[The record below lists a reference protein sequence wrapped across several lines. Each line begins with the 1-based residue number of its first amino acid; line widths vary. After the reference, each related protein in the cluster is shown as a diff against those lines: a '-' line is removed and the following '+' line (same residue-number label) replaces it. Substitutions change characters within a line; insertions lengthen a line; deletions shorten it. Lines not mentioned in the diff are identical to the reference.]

1 MSRCIV
7 DSFQPGENSEA
18 EAGDEPRAKRAKT
31 DKERKV
37 KKKYGPIW
45 MVLHLVLHL
54 KFLQPKILK
63 LTAYELER
71 HNLSRNFKVRISAGH
86 QPFLQL
92 ILMCLKEGEYSDKD
106 KSVSREE
113 HEQEKEHLLQSL
125 YNQVSMFLCFTSEEK
140 SSNYED
146 PTARNNKLDALK
158 LRFSLIGGLFESI
171 IHTQNSIGDW
181 STLLVQSGRDP
192 YNTYLFTMILDMPS
206 LLIHSTLIREKESG
220 SSDRDEE
227 KKSMYQQLVRKLKK
241 EIGDKQN

>member
-7 DSFQPGENSEA
+7 DSFHLGENSEA

-45 MVLHLVLHL
+45 MVLHLVMHL

-71 HNLSRNFKVRISAGH
+71 
-86 QPFLQL
+86 Q
-92 ILMCLKEGEYSDKD
+92 
-106 KSVSREE
+106 
-113 HEQEKEHLLQSL
+113 HLLQSL

-192 YNTYLFTMILDMPS
+192 YQQHVPVHNDPGHAQPPHPLN
-206 LLIHSTLIREKESG
+206 
-220 SSDRDEE
+220 SDQGEGVWE
-227 KKSMYQQLVRKLKK
+227 
-241 EIGDKQN
+241 